1 MAPLP
6 STRNLRNKDQN
17 ELAPI
22 PGPVKAAILLLAL
35 GEENGAQIWDM
46 LDIEDVKR
54 VSSIMAHLGSV
65 KTEILHD
72 IARNFL
78 EDMNSSTLSGDTA
91 ATEKIL
97 MGALPRNKAK
107 AILQELRVP
116 EDPTLWQ
123 KLGFINSEII
133 AKYLRNEYP
142 QIAAAILVRFDP
154 EFAAKILTQF
164 PTDLATDLINRI
176 VKIEKTDEMAIKLI
190 EDVLQQEFALRE
202 KLIQNFDQIEHISR
216 IFNHLDKK
224 SETRILS
231 SLDDLNSQMSQKLRA
246 LLFSFDDL
254 TKMSTSSAQVLIRS
268 IDREFLIKALKGS
281 TKTTREFFFSQMSQR
296 AAKALQEEIEI
307 LGPIRLKEVDDAQR
321 TIINLAKDLAAKG
334 EIVLAS
340 NSSDDEM
347 V

>member
-1 MAPLP
+1 MALP
-6 STRNLRNKDQN
+6 PATRTLRQKNQN

-35 GEENGAQIWDM
+35 GEENGAKIWDM
-46 LDIEDVKR
+46 LEIEEVKR
-54 VSSIMAHLGSV
+54 VSAIMAHLGAV
-65 KTEILHD
+65 KTEILND

-78 EDMNSSTLSGDTA
+78 EEMDSSSLSGDTA
-91 ATEKIL
+91 ITEKIL
-97 MGALPRNKAK
+97 MNTLPRNKAR

-116 EDPTLWQ
+116 DDPTLWQ
-123 KLGFINSEII
+123 KLSFINPEIV
-133 AKYLRNEYP
+133 AKYLRHEYP

-154 EFAAKILTQF
+154 EFAAKILAQF
-164 PTDLATDLINRI
+164 PTDLASELINRI
-176 VKIEKTDEMAIKLI
+176 VKIDKTDDIALKVI
-190 EDVLQQEFALRE
+190 EDALEQEFALGQ
-202 KLIQNFDQIEHISR
+202 KLSQNTDQIERISK

-254 TKMSTSSAQVLIRS
+254 TRMNTASAQVLIRS
-268 IDREFLIKALKGS
+268 IDREILVKALKGS
-281 TKTTREFFFSQMSQR
+281 TKSTREFFFSQMSQR
-296 AAKALQEEIEI
+296 AAKACQEEIDI
-307 LGPIRLKEVDDAQR
+307 LGPIRLKDVDDAQR
-321 TIINLAKDLAAKG
+321 VIANLAKDLAAKG
-334 EIVLAS
+334 EIILAS

>member
-1 MAPLP
+1 MPPLP
-6 STRNLRNKDQN
+6 AARTLRQKDQN
-17 ELAPI
+17 EMAPI

-35 GEENGAQIWDM
+35 GEENGTQIWDM
-46 LDIEDVKR
+46 LDLDEVKR

-65 KTEILHD
+65 KTEILND
-72 IARNFL
+72 ISGNFL
-78 EDMNSSTLSGDTA
+78 EEMNSSTLSGDTA
-91 ATEKIL
+91 VTEKIL
-97 MGALPRNKAK
+97 MNALPRNKAK

-116 EDPTLWQ
+116 DDPTLWQ
-123 KLGFINSEII
+123 KLSFINPEIV

-154 EFAAKILTQF
+154 EFAAKILAQF

-176 VKIEKTDEMAIKLI
+176 IKIEKTDDAALKII
-190 EDVLQQEFALRE
+190 EDVLLQEFALGE
-202 KLIQNFDQIEHISR
+202 KLSQNTDQIERISK

-224 SETRILS
+224 SETRILT

-254 TKMSTSSAQVLIRS
+254 TKMSVSSAQVLIRS
-268 IDREFLIKALKGS
+268 IDREVLIKALKGS

-296 AAKALQEEIEI
+296 AAKALQDEIEI
-307 LGPIRLKEVDDAQR
+307 LGPIRLKEVDDSQR
-321 TIINLAKDLAAKG
+321 IIVNLAKDLAAKG